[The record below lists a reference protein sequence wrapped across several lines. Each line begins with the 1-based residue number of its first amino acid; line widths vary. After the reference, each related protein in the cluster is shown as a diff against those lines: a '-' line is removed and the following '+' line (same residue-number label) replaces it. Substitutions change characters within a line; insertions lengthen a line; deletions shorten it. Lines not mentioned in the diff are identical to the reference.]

1 MQFCIVSSKFSLQRL
16 DPSCN
21 SNYKEFKLD
30 IFCLPTFFSTCSSS
44 WRKPS
49 SSSPTITVPQH
60 TRGPRPS
67 SHRRSIT
74 IMDPGPSRQQRPI
87 NGKGEKKS
95 FHSQEALDKQAHS
108 IASAT
113 SLPRSLARSA
123 PASVRDAPLPQSVS
137 NVKDKKLKSKLTHQ
151 HLSAKRAA
159 ESARLAKEYLNSSAP
174 GESAGLIETEG
185 DLERTFKVTQQQI
198 KDNVGIDT
206 ATKGFELKLDGGKGG
221 VGLGPYRCDYTR
233 NGRGL
238 LIGGR
243 KGHLAAFDWQTGK
256 LSCEIQVR
264 ETVRDVKWLH
274 NASFFAAAQKKYVYI
289 YDDAGIEI
297 HKLKHHTDVNRLEF
311 LPYHFLLASVGATGY
326 LKYQDTSTGTLI
338 SQHRTGLG
346 NCNTMTQNPL
356 TAVLHLG
363 HTNGTVA
370 LWTPN
375 LSTPAVKLLAH
386 RGPVTGIS
394 IDTRAGGHD
403 MATCGMDGTIKV
415 WDTRMLGKGPRRE
428 WQARRPAS
436 DLQFSQRGLL
446 GVAWGPH
453 VSVYDTHKEIGN
465 APPGPYITQGFPR
478 AEPLQVKFCP
488 FEDVLG
494 VGHANGFTSL
504 LIPGA
509 GEPNFDSSELDPF
522 ETRTAKRE
530 REVHQLLD
538 KISPDLISIDQSIL
552 GSVHIAETNVSAA
565 EQDRIFSELA
575 RRNPGAVAKSADGRA
590 YSRLSRVE
598 RMQLDNPDAEILDE
612 VDEETTEG
620 GSLAAK
626 IAAHEGPQKKGK
638 EKNRMRGKN
647 KALSRY
653 LRKKR
658 ENVID
663 PNRIAVKQ
671 RMEKMRREEEKER
684 KRKKAAGLD
693 QDDEA
698 FSALDMFNKR
708 G

>member
-1 MQFCIVSSKFSLQRL
+1 M
-16 DPSCN
+16 
-21 SNYKEFKLD
+21 EA
-30 IFCLPTFFSTCSSS
+30 
-44 WRKPS
+44 
-49 SSSPTITVPQH
+49 
-60 TRGPRPS
+60 
-67 SHRRSIT
+67 
-74 IMDPGPSRQQRPI
+74 GPSKPNR
-87 NGKGEKKS
+87 NSGKPNKEKKPY
-95 FHSQEALDKQAHS
+95 HSQTALDKQANS
-108 IASAT
+108 ISSAT
-113 SLPRSLARSA
+113 SLPRSI
-123 PASVRDAPLPQSVS
+123 ASSTPVSLRDAKLPTAVTS
-137 NVKDKKLKSKLTHQ
+137 VKDKKLKSKLAHQ

-159 ESARLAKEYLNSSAP
+159 ESARLANEYLNTSAP
-174 GESAGLIETEG
+174 SEGAGMIETEG
-185 DLERTFKVTQQQI
+185 ELERSFKVTQQQI
-198 KDNVGIDT
+198 RDNVGIDT
-206 ATKGFELKLDGGKGG
+206 ATKSFELKLDGGKQG

-233 NGRGL
+233 NGRHL
-238 LIGGR
+238 VIGGR

-274 NASFFAAAQKKYVYI
+274 SNSFFAAAQKKYVYI

-297 HKLKHHTDVNRLEF
+297 HKLKNHTDVNRLEF

-363 HTNGTVA
+363 HSNGTVTM
-370 LWTPN
+370 WTPN

-394 IDTRAGGHD
+394 IDARNGGRD

-436 DLQFSQRGLL
+436 DIQYSQRGLL

-453 VSVYDTHKEIGN
+453 VSVYDTHAPLGN

-478 AEPLQVKFCP
+478 SEPLQVKFCP

-494 VGHANGFTSL
+494 VGHSNGFTSL
-504 LIPGA
+504 LVPGA
-509 GEPNFDSSELDPF
+509 GEPNFDSSEVDPF
-522 ETRTAKRE
+522 ETRNARRE

-538 KISPDLISIDQSIL
+538 KISPDLISIDSSIL
-552 GSVHIAETNVSAA
+552 GSVHVAQTNVSAA
-565 EQDRIFSELA
+565 EQDRILSEIA
-575 RRNPGAVAKSADGRA
+575 KRNPNAVARSADGRA
-590 YSRLSRVE
+590 YSQLSRVE
-598 RMQLDNPDAEILDE
+598 RMQLGNPDAEPLGEDG
-612 VDEETTEG
+612 EEESVFKADG
-620 GSLAAK
+620 VGSLAET
-626 IAAHEGPQKKGK
+626 IAAHEGPKKEKK

-671 RMEKMRREEEKER
+671 RMEKMRKEEEQKR
-684 KRKKAAGLD
+684 KRKVAAGID
-693 QDDEA
+693 VDDESY
-698 FSALDMFNKR
+698 SALDMFNKR
-708 G
+708 P

>member
-1 MQFCIVSSKFSLQRL
+1 MDAGPSKPSRSAGSSKA
-16 DPSCN
+16 P
-21 SNYKEFKLD
+21 K
-30 IFCLPTFFSTCSSS
+30 
-44 WRKPS
+44 
-49 SSSPTITVPQH
+49 
-60 TRGPRPS
+60 
-67 SHRRSIT
+67 
-74 IMDPGPSRQQRPI
+74 
-87 NGKGEKKS
+87 EKKAY
-95 FHSQEALDKQAHS
+95 HSQEALDKQAHS
-108 IASAT
+108 ISSAT
-113 SLPRSLARSA
+113 SLPRSIDRAA
-123 PASVRDAPLPQSVS
+123 PAAVRDAPLPKSVS
-137 NVKDKKLKSKLTHQ
+137 NIKDKKLKSKLAHQ
-151 HLSAKRAA
+151 HLSQKRAA
-159 ESARLAKEYLNSSAP
+159 ESARLANEYLNTSAP
-174 GESAGLIETEG
+174 GEGAGMIETEG
-185 DLERTFKVTQQQI
+185 ELERTFKVTQAQI

-206 ATKGFELKLDGGKGG
+206 ATKGFELKLDGGKQG

-233 NGRGL
+233 NGRHL
-238 LIGGR
+238 VIGGR

-274 NASFFAAAQKKYVYI
+274 NHSFFAAAQKKYVYI

-297 HKLKHHTDVNRLEF
+297 HKLKNHTDVNRLEF

-363 HTNGTVA
+363 HTNGTVTM
-370 LWTPN
+370 WTPN

-394 IDTRAGGHD
+394 IDSRNGGRE

-453 VSVYDTHKEIGN
+453 VSVYDTNAALGN

-494 VGHANGFTSL
+494 VAHSNGFTSL
-504 LIPGA
+504 LVPGA
-509 GEPNFDSSELDPF
+509 GEPNFDSAELDPF
-522 ETRTAKRE
+522 ETRNARRE

-538 KISPDLISIDQSIL
+538 KIAPDLISVDSSIL
-552 GSVHIAETNVSAA
+552 GSVHIAQTNVSAA
-565 EQDRIFSELA
+565 EQDRLLAEMA
-575 RRNPGAVAKSADGRA
+575 RRNPDAVVRSADGRA
-590 YSRLSRVE
+590 YSQLSRVE
-598 RMQLDNPDAEILDE
+598 RMQLDNPNASIAEGEGEGEDE
-612 VDEETTEG
+612 SYAGT

-626 IAAHEGPQKKGK
+626 IAAHEAPVQKK

-671 RMEKMRREEEKER
+671 RMEKMRKDEQLQR
-684 KRKKAAGLD
+684 KRKAAAGI
-693 QDDEA
+693 QEDDKA

-708 G
+708 S

>member
-1 MQFCIVSSKFSLQRL
+1 MDP
-16 DPSCN
+16 DPSN
-21 SNYKEFKLD
+21 S
-30 IFCLPTFFSTCSSS
+30 S
-44 WRKPS
+44 
-49 SSSPTITVPQH
+49 
-60 TRGPRPS
+60 
-67 SHRRSIT
+67 RSAS
-74 IMDPGPSRQQRPI
+74 GSKHSKS
-87 NGKGEKKS
+87 NAEKKS
-95 FHSQEALDKQAHS
+95 FHSQDALDKQANS
-108 IASAT
+108 ISAAT
-113 SLPRSLARSA
+113 SFPRSLDRSA
-123 PASVRDAPLPQSVS
+123 PASIKDAKLPKSVT
-137 NVKDKKLKSKLTHQ
+137 NIKDKKLKSKLTHQ
-151 HLSAKRAA
+151 HLSQKRAA
-159 ESARLAKEYLNSSAP
+159 ESARLANQYLNTSAP
-174 GESAGLIETEG
+174 GQGAGMIETEG
-185 DLERTFKVTQQQI
+185 ELERTFKVTQAQI
-198 KDNVGIDT
+198 RDNVGIDT
-206 ATKGFELKLDGGKGG
+206 ATKGFELKLDGGKQG

-233 NGRGL
+233 NGRQL
-238 LIGGR
+238 VIGGR

-264 ETVRDVKWLH
+264 ETLRDVKWLH
-274 NASFFAAAQKKYVYI
+274 NSSFFAAAQKKYVYI

-297 HKLKHHTDVNRLEF
+297 HKLKQHTEVNRLEF

-326 LKYQDTSTGTLI
+326 LKYHDTSTGTLI

-363 HTNGTVA
+363 HTNGTVTM
-370 LWTPN
+370 WTPN

-394 IDTRAGGHD
+394 IDSRNGGRD

-436 DLQFSQRGLL
+436 DLQYSQRGLL

-453 VSVYDTHKEIGN
+453 VSVYDTHAPLGA

-478 AEPLQVKFCP
+478 SEPLQVKFCP

-494 VGHANGFTSL
+494 VGHAGGFTSL
-504 LIPGA
+504 LVPGA

-522 ETRTAKRE
+522 ETRTARRE

-552 GSVHIAETNVSAA
+552 GSIHVAETNVSAA
-565 EQDRIFSELA
+565 EQDRIMANIA
-575 RRNPGAVAKSADGRA
+575 RRNPNAVARSADGRA
-590 YSRLSRVE
+590 YSQLSRIE
-598 RMQLDNPDAEILDE
+598 RMQLDNPDASPFAIGADDGEQGE
-612 VDEETTEG
+612 AT

-626 IAAHEGPQKKGK
+626 IAAHDGPVKEKK

-663 PNRIAVKQ
+663 PNRIAVKA
-671 RMEKMRREEEKER
+671 RMEKMRKEEQQER
-684 KRKKAAGLD
+684 KRKAAAGIA
-693 QDDEA
+693 QDDQSY
-698 FSALDMFNKR
+698 SALDMFKKR
-708 G
+708 S

>member
-1 MQFCIVSSKFSLQRL
+1 M
-16 DPSCN
+16 
-21 SNYKEFKLD
+21 
-30 IFCLPTFFSTCSSS
+30 
-44 WRKPS
+44 
-49 SSSPTITVPQH
+49 
-60 TRGPRPS
+60 
-67 SHRRSIT
+67 
-74 IMDPGPSRQQRPI
+74 
-87 NGKGEKKS
+87 
-95 FHSQEALDKQAHS
+95 
-108 IASAT
+108 
-113 SLPRSLARSA
+113 
-123 PASVRDAPLPQSVS
+123 
-137 NVKDKKLKSKLTHQ
+137 
-151 HLSAKRAA
+151 
-159 ESARLAKEYLNSSAP
+159 
-174 GESAGLIETEG
+174 IETEG
-185 DLERTFKVTQQQI
+185 ELERTFKVTQAQI

-206 ATKGFELKLDGGKGG
+206 ATKGFELKLDGGKQG

-233 NGRGL
+233 NGRHL
-238 LIGGR
+238 VIGGR

-274 NASFFAAAQKKYVYI
+274 NHSFFAAAQKKYVYI

-297 HKLKHHTDVNRLEF
+297 HKLKNHTDVNRLEF

-363 HTNGTVA
+363 HTNGTVTM
-370 LWTPN
+370 WTPN

-394 IDTRAGGHD
+394 IDSRNGGRE

-453 VSVYDTHKEIGN
+453 VSVYDTNAALGN

-494 VGHANGFTSL
+494 VAHSNGFTSL
-504 LIPGA
+504 LVPGA
-509 GEPNFDSSELDPF
+509 GEPNFDSAELDPF
-522 ETRTAKRE
+522 ETRNARRE

-538 KISPDLISIDQSIL
+538 KIAPDLISVDSSIL
-552 GSVHIAETNVSAA
+552 GSVHIAQTNVSAA
-565 EQDRIFSELA
+565 EQDRLLAEMA
-575 RRNPGAVAKSADGRA
+575 RRNPDAVVRSADGRA
-590 YSRLSRVE
+590 YSQLSRVE
-598 RMQLDNPDAEILDE
+598 RMQLDNPNASIAEGEGEGEDE
-612 VDEETTEG
+612 SYAGT

-626 IAAHEGPQKKGK
+626 IAAHEAPVQKK

-671 RMEKMRREEEKER
+671 RMEKMRKDEQLQR
-684 KRKKAAGLD
+684 KRKAAAGI
-693 QDDEA
+693 QEDDKA

-708 G
+708 S

>member
-1 MQFCIVSSKFSLQRL
+1 MEAGPSKPSRSANSSKRSK
-16 DPSCN
+16 
-21 SNYKEFKLD
+21 SNGQKKEY
-30 IFCLPTFFSTCSSS
+30 
-44 WRKPS
+44 
-49 SSSPTITVPQH
+49 
-60 TRGPRPS
+60 
-67 SHRRSIT
+67 
-74 IMDPGPSRQQRPI
+74 
-87 NGKGEKKS
+87 
-95 FHSQEALDKQAHS
+95 HSQEALDKQAHS
-108 IASAT
+108 ISSAT
-113 SLPRSLARSA
+113 SLPRSLDHSA
-123 PASVRDAPLPQSVS
+123 LAAVRDAKLPKSVT
-137 NVKDKKLKSKLTHQ
+137 NIKDKKLKSKLTHQ
-151 HLSAKRAA
+151 HLSQKRAA
-159 ESARLAKEYLNSSAP
+159 ESARLANEYLNTSAP
-174 GESAGLIETEG
+174 GEGAGMIETEG
-185 DLERTFKVTQQQI
+185 ELERTFKVTQAQI
-198 KDNVGIDT
+198 KDN
-206 ATKGFELKLDGGKGG
+206 
-221 VGLGPYRCDYTR
+221 
-233 NGRGL
+233 
-238 LIGGR
+238 
-243 KGHLAAFDWQTGK
+243 
-256 LSCEIQVR
+256 
-264 ETVRDVKWLH
+264 
-274 NASFFAAAQKKYVYI
+274 KKYVYI

-297 HKLKHHTDVNRLEF
+297 HKLKNHTDVNRLEF

-363 HTNGTVA
+363 HTNGTVT

-375 LSTPAVKLLAH
+375 LSTPAVKMLAH

-394 IDTRAGGHD
+394 IDSRNGGRD

-415 WDTRMLGKGPRRE
+415 WDTRMLGRGPRRE

-436 DLQFSQRGLL
+436 DLQYSQRGLL

-453 VSVYDTHKEIGN
+453 VSVYDTHAALGN

-478 AEPLQVKFCP
+478 SEPLQVKFCP

-494 VGHANGFTSL
+494 VGHAGGFTSL
-504 LIPGA
+504 LVPGA

-522 ETRTAKRE
+522 ETRNARRE

-552 GSVHIAETNVSAA
+552 GSIHVAETNVSAA
-565 EQDRIFSELA
+565 EQDRILA
-575 RRNPGAVAKSADGRA
+575 EMAKRNPDAVARSADGRA
-590 YSRLSRVE
+590 YSQLSRIE
-598 RMQLDNPDAEILDE
+598 RMQLDNPEASPLAADGEEEEEGRE
-612 VDEETTEG
+612 VT

-626 IAAHEGPQKKGK
+626 IAAHEAPKAKK

-663 PNRIAVKQ
+663 PNRIAVKA
-671 RMEKMRREEEKER
+671 RMEKMRKEQEQQR
-684 KRKKAAGLD
+684 KRKAAAGIAEG
-693 QDDEA
+693 DER

-708 G
+708 S

>member
-1 MQFCIVSSKFSLQRL
+1 MEAG
-16 DPSCN
+16 PS
-21 SNYKEFKLD
+21 
-30 IFCLPTFFSTCSSS
+30 
-44 WRKPS
+44 KPS
-49 SSSPTITVPQH
+49 
-60 TRGPRPS
+60 RDGGGKPR
-67 SHRRSIT
+67 
-74 IMDPGPSRQQRPI
+74 
-87 NGKGEKKS
+87 EKKPY
-95 FHSQEALDKQAHS
+95 HSQEALDKQANS
-108 IASAT
+108 ISSAT
-113 SLPRSLARSA
+113 SLPRSIASST
-123 PASVRDAPLPQSVS
+123 PASVLNAKLPQSVS
-137 NVKDKKLKSKLTHQ
+137 NVKDKKLKSKLAHQ

-159 ESARLAKEYLNSSAP
+159 ESARLANEYLNTSAP
-174 GESAGLIETEG
+174 GQGAGMIETEG

-198 KDNVGIDT
+198 RDNVGIDT
-206 ATKGFELKLDGGKGG
+206 ATKGFELKLHGGKQG

-233 NGRGL
+233 NGRHL
-238 LIGGR
+238 VIGGR

-274 NASFFAAAQKKYVYI
+274 NNSFFAAAQKKYVYI

-297 HKLKHHTDVNRLEF
+297 HKLKNHTDVNRLEF

-363 HTNGTVA
+363 HSNGTVTM
-370 LWTPN
+370 WTPN

-394 IDTRAGGHD
+394 IDARNGGRD

-436 DLQFSQRGLL
+436 DIQYSQRGLL

-453 VSVYDTHKEIGN
+453 VSVYDTHSPLGN

-494 VGHANGFTSL
+494 VAHSSGFTSL
-504 LIPGA
+504 LVPGA

-522 ETRTAKRE
+522 ETRNARRE

-538 KISPDLISIDQSIL
+538 KISPDLISIDSSIL
-552 GSVHIAETNVSAA
+552 GSVHVAETNVSAA
-565 EQDRIFSELA
+565 EQDRILSEIA
-575 RRNPGAVAKSADGRA
+575 KRNPEAVKKSVDGRA
-590 YSRLSRVE
+590 YSQLSRVE
-598 RMQLDNPDAEILDE
+598 RMQLDNPDSQPLQEQDGEAEG
-612 VDEETTEG
+612 VWRS
-620 GSLAAK
+620 GSELAAT
-626 IAAHEGPQKKGK
+626 IAAHEGPKKEKK

-671 RMEKMRREEEKER
+671 RMEKLRKEEQEKR
-684 KRKKAAGLD
+684 KRNKAAGIDL
-693 QDDEA
+693 DDESY
-698 FSALDMFNKR
+698 SALDMFNKR
-708 G
+708 S

>member
-1 MQFCIVSSKFSLQRL
+1 M
-16 DPSCN
+16 
-21 SNYKEFKLD
+21 EA
-30 IFCLPTFFSTCSSS
+30 
-44 WRKPS
+44 
-49 SSSPTITVPQH
+49 
-60 TRGPRPS
+60 
-67 SHRRSIT
+67 
-74 IMDPGPSRQQRPI
+74 GPSKPR
-87 NGKGEKKS
+87 KGSQKATENKP
-95 FHSQEALDKQAHS
+95 FHSKEALDKQSHS
-108 IASAT
+108 ISTAT
-113 SLPRSLARSA
+113 SLPRSIARSA
-123 PASVRDAPLPQSVS
+123 PSSLVDTPLPNSVK
-137 NVKDKKLKSKLTHQ
+137 NIKDKKLKSKLTHQ

-159 ESARLAKEYLNSSAP
+159 ESARLANEYLNTSAP
-174 GESAGLIETEG
+174 GEDAGMIETEG
-185 DLERTFKVTQQQI
+185 ELERTFKVTQTQI
-198 KDNVGIDT
+198 RDNVGIDT
-206 ATKGFELKLDGGKGG
+206 ATKGFDLKLDGGKQG

-233 NGRGL
+233 NGRHL
-238 LIGGR
+238 VIGGR

-274 NASFFAAAQKKYVYI
+274 SNSFFAAAQKKYVYI

-297 HKLKHHTDVNRLEF
+297 HKLKQHTDVNRLEF
-311 LPYHFLLASVGATGY
+311 LPYHFLLASVGATGW

-363 HTNGTVA
+363 HTNGTVTM
-370 LWTPN
+370 WTPN

-394 IDTRAGGHD
+394 IDSRNGARE

-415 WDTRMLGKGPRRE
+415 WDMRMLGKGPRRE

-436 DLQFSQRGLL
+436 DLQYSQRGLL

-453 VSVYDTHKEIGN
+453 VSVYDTNKALGN
-465 APPGPYITQGFPR
+465 APPGPYITQGFPKS
-478 AEPLQVKFCP
+478 EPLQVKFCP
-488 FEDVLG
+488 FEDVVG
-494 VGHANGFTSL
+494 VAHSAGFTSL
-504 LIPGA
+504 LVPGA

-522 ETRTAKRE
+522 ETRTARRE

-552 GSVHIAETNVSAA
+552 GSVHVAETNVSAA
-565 EQDRIFSELA
+565 EQDRILREIA
-575 RRNPGAVAKSADGRA
+575 RRDPNAVAKSADGRA
-590 YSRLSRVE
+590 YSQLSRIE
-598 RMQLDNPDAEILDE
+598 RMKLDDPDASPFKD
-612 VDEETTEG
+612 DEEFEQSVAT
-620 GSLAAK
+620 GSLAAT
-626 IAAHEGPQKKGK
+626 IAAHEAPKAGQANKK

-663 PNRIAVKQ
+663 PNRIAVKA
-671 RMEKMRREEEKER
+671 RMDKMRKEEQAER
-684 KRKKAAGLD
+684 KRRNAAGI
-693 QDDEA
+693 QHDDDN
-698 FSALDMFNKR
+698 FSALDMFKKR
-708 G
+708 T